1 MSKLPVIVGFG
12 GFNAAGRSS
21 FHQGYCRTVLES
33 LPVHQQEETIAGL
46 AVMMGLATVQEG
58 NYICR
63 GEELTRPVLVDLV
76 RSEVLDGTLI
86 RRIERSYF
94 NVDQTHWHKRLEV
107 KPSAEQVIQFVAR
120 ERDLPEPLPVGWAVE
135 PLQDT
140 SRQVQVT
147 ISVSAELKI
156 DSYRE
161 FPVKAAGQL
170 PSGFNPAG
178 LYRSRFHPRGL
189 QLTVAGASDAINSLG
204 INWQTIIDSV
214 NPDEVGVYASS
225 IMSQLDDDGNG
236 GLLKSRL
243 MGGRVSTKQLALGL
257 NSMPADFINAYLLGS
272 VGVTGSMAGACASF
286 LYNLSLGVEDIKS
299 GRRRVVVVGGSE
311 APIVPEVM
319 DGYATMG
326 ALASD
331 DNLCSLDN
339 TVNPDHRRASRPF
352 GENCGFT
359 IGESSQ
365 FVVLMDDALALELG
379 ADIHGAVP
387 SVFVNAD
394 GPKKSISSPGPGN
407 YITLAKAV
415 AAARAMLG
423 ADAVKKRSFVQA
435 HGSSTPQ
442 NRVTESAIFDVVA
455 KAFGIQNWPIAAVK
469 AYLGHSLGPASGDQ
483 LMSTL
488 GVFKYGLIPGIKTV
502 DKVADDVHQERLQIS
517 REDIDTGVQGI
528 DVAFLNAKGFGGN
541 NASACV
547 LAPHVVEQMLL
558 KRYGQA
564 AFNEYCE
571 RRAGVRTQAD
581 AYNQSALKGDFQTI
595 YHFDEGL
602 IDEQGIELSSEKLR
616 MPGFV
621 NDIPLPQDNPY
632 ADMF

>member
-1 MSKLPVIVGFG
+1 MFKLPVIVGFG

-21 FHQGYCRTVLES
+21 FHQGYCRTVLDS
-33 LPVHQQEETIAGL
+33 LSISQQEETIAGL
-46 AVMMGLATVQEG
+46 AVMMGLATVRDGQYLR
-58 NYICR
+58 N
-63 GEELTRPVLVDLV
+63 GEVYGRSALVELV
-76 RSEVLDGTLI
+76 RTEVMDGTLI
-86 RRIERSYF
+86 RRIEKSYF
-94 NVDQTHWHKRLEV
+94 DVDNTHWHKRLDV
-107 KPSAEQVIQFVAR
+107 APCGEQAIEFLVRA
-120 ERDLPEPLPVGWAVE
+120 RDLPEPLPASWVVE
-135 PLQDT
+135 PLADDNK
-140 SRQVQVT
+140 QVKVT
-147 ISVSAELKI
+147 IRAHTELKV

-161 FPVKAAGQL
+161 FPVQAAGQL
-170 PSGFNPAG
+170 PTGFNPAE

-204 INWQTIIDSV
+204 IDWQTVIDAV

-225 IMSQLDDDGNG
+225 IMSQLDADGNG

-243 MGGRVSTKQLALGL
+243 LGGRVSTKQLALGF

-299 GRRRVVVVGGSE
+299 GRRRVVIVGGSE

-331 DNLCSLDN
+331 DNLRALDN
-339 TVNPDHRRASRPF
+339 VPDPDHRRASRPF

-359 IGESSQ
+359 IGESAQ
-365 FVVLMDDALALELG
+365 FVVLMDDALAMQLG
-379 ADIHGAVP
+379 ADIYGAVTD
-387 SVFVNAD
+387 VFVNAD

-415 AAARAMLG
+415 AAAKAMLG
-423 ADAVKKRSFVQA
+423 ESAVRERSFVQA

-442 NRVTESAIFDVVA
+442 NRVTESAIFDLVA
-455 KAFGIQNWPIAAVK
+455 KAFGIENWPVAAVK
-469 AYLGHSLGPASGDQ
+469 TYLGHSLGPASGDQ
-483 LMSTL
+483 LMSSL
-488 GVFKYGLIPGIKTV
+488 GVFKHGFIPGIKTI
-502 DKVADDVHQERLQIS
+502 DKVADDVHQERLHLS
-517 REDIDTGVQGI
+517 VSDIPTGEQGI

-547 LAPHVVEQMLL
+547 LAPHIVEKMLT
-558 KRYGQA
+558 KRYGEA
-564 AFNEYCE
+564 AFHSYCE
-571 RRAGVRTQAD
+571 RRVNVRALAED
-581 AYNQSALKGDFQTI
+581 YNQAALRGNFQTI

-602 IDEQGIELSSEKLR
+602 IDESVIKLSPEVLH
-616 MPGFV
+616 MPGFA
-621 NDIPLPQDNPY
+621 NDIPLPQNNPFQ
-632 ADMF
+632 DMF